1 MIKRPTW
8 ILLGVL
14 VVVVGA
20 YFALK
25 NRPSKAGEATPTAQG
40 NTFLIT
46 PADGNL
52 QSIQIVD
59 AKGTKFRMQRDL
71 NNTWVITAPTT
82 AEADQSQA
90 GAAQT
95 QVGALKII
103 TVLDTPPDPGA
114 TLLTTPVDTIDL
126 TFDSGRDHK
135 IEVGGLTPTSSGY
148 YVRMDGSKVYVVSQD
163 GIDSLL
169 NLLKSP
175 PYPPTPTPEAAGTP
189 TP

>member
-14 VVVVGA
+14 VIVVGA
-20 YFALK
+20 YFAIK
-25 NRPSKAGEATPTAQG
+25 NRPPKAGEATPTAQG
-40 NTFLIT
+40 NSYLIT

-71 NNTWVITAPTT
+71 TKTWVITAPSNG
-82 AEADQSQA
+82 EADQAQA

-95 QVGALKII
+95 QVGALRIII
-103 TVLDTPPDPGA
+103 TLDTPPDPGA
-114 TLLTTPVDTIDL
+114 THLAAPADTIDL
-126 TFDSGRDHK
+126 TFDSGREHK

-148 YVRMDGSKVYVVSQD
+148 YVRFDGTKVYVIAPD
-163 GIDSLL
+163 GIEALL
-169 NLLKSP
+169 NLVKSP
-175 PYPPTPTPEAAGTP
+175 PFPPTATPQIAETPTP
-189 TP
+189 